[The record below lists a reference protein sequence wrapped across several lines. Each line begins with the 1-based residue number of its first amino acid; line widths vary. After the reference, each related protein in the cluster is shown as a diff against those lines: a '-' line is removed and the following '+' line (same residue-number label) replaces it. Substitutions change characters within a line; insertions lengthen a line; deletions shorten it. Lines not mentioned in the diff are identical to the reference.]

1 MCQCLPILGVI
12 SALDF
17 YTLSTYEDFFVV
29 IDEYSRYPEIHRVG
43 PHRLEARYDTL
54 TITKKKGS
62 MITATRHN
70 NEVASPFERIIP
82 DGDFRV
88 DVVLETS
95 RSYARNHFFTTDK
108 QLHLLRKAKR
118 WYGDGTFFICPTP
131 FYLVFGI
138 HAFIRHGHL
147 DKESV

>member
-1 MCQCLPILGVI
+1 MLVANLP
-12 SALDF
+12 
-17 YTLSTYEDFFVV
+17 YER
-29 IDEYSRYPEIHRVG
+29 S
-43 PHRLEARYDTL
+43 
-54 TITKKKGS
+54 
-62 MITATRHN
+62 
-70 NEVASPFERIIP
+70 IP

-95 RSYARNHFFTTDK
+95 RRYARNHFFTTDK

-138 HAFIRHGHL
+138 HAFICHGHL
-147 DKESV
+147 DKQIVRRQEPFLMMKTQQDLVSINTIATTTH